1 MSASLVDCDNRQ
13 VNRDDVEL
21 LFTPEAVDV
30 LATLPPIES
39 KANVVQNVS
48 RLRKRGLSAEMTSVV
63 LLQQRLRTKAAGK
76 FGEFAGRMFFTE
88 DGLQQATRLS
98 VAARHAARFRDAAVA
113 HVADLGCGIGGD
125 ALALAGLGVR
135 VTAVDRDEVTAAIAT
150 YNLAPFDNA
159 DVIHGDAES
168 VDLSDFDAL
177 WFDPAR
183 RSSSKRLSNPAD
195 WSPSLSWVFD
205 VAATKPTGIKLSP
218 AIDQGILP
226 EDAECQWIDDRGDTV
241 ECIVWTGKL
250 ARPGIRRSALV
261 LGDGESHE
269 MVASQPDTDV
279 SLGEIGEYLYD
290 PCGSVLRAQLLG
302 KLATELGATLV
313 ADQIAYLS
321 NDTGEQSPFAQLF
334 RVREVLP
341 LDQRAIA
348 ARMRELGIGTLE
360 IKKRGVD
367 VDPAEF
373 RTKLKLAGKLSAT
386 LILTRGPN
394 GRVAILADRV

>member
-1 MSASLVDCDNRQ
+1 VK
-13 VNRDDVEL
+13 RDDVEL
-21 LFTPEAVDV
+21 LFTPEAVEV

-48 RLRKRGLSAEMTSVV
+48 ALRKRGLSAEMTSVV

-76 FGEFAGRMFFTE
+76 FGEFASRMFFTE

-98 VAARHAARFRDAAVA
+98 VAARHAARFRDAKVA

-168 VDLSDFDAL
+168 VDLSNFDAL

-195 WSPSLSWVFD
+195 WSPSLSWVFEI
-205 VAATKPTGIKLSP
+205 AATKSSGIKLSP

-226 EDAECQWIDDRGDTV
+226 ADAECQWIEERGDTV

-269 MVASQPDTDV
+269 MVASEPDTAV
-279 SLGEIGEYLYD
+279 SLDEIGEYLYD

-302 KLATELGATLV
+302 KLASELGATLI

-321 NDTGEQSPFAQLF
+321 NNTGKPTPFAQLF

-341 LDQRAIA
+341 LDQRTIA

-373 RTKLKLAGKLSAT
+373 RTKLKLAGKLTAT

-394 GRVAILADRV
+394 GRVAILAERV